1 VNNVNETV
9 VIVEDDLDIM
19 EVLTLYIDNAGY
31 QSFQATTLQ
40 QGQQLI
46 VEKKPD
52 VIVLDVNLPDGNG
65 FDLAESIRQHS
76 DAILIFLTA
85 NDTLEHKLE
94 GFDLGADDYITKPFI
109 PKELVARIQAHLKR
123 HQKTSNILQCDN
135 LLLDFDK
142 KEVYKNGVQIPLFI
156 KEKQLLFLLAENAN
170 KVVEFDQLLDH
181 VWGFDGIVETKT
193 LSVHISTLRRKI
205 EDKPSQ
211 PKWIQ
216 TIRGFGY
223 KFST

>member
-1 VNNVNETV
+1 MKETV

-19 EVLTLYIDNAGY
+19 EVLSLYVENAGY
-31 QSFQATTLQ
+31 RSFQATTLQ
-40 QGQQLI
+40 EGQQLI
-46 VEKKPD
+46 VEHRPD

-65 FDLAESIRQHS
+65 FDLAESIRKHS

-109 PKELVARIQAHLKR
+109 PKELIARIQAHLKR
-123 HQKTSNILQCDN
+123 HQKTNNILQCDN

-142 KEVYKNGVQIPLFI
+142 KEVYKNGKQIPLFI
-156 KEKQLLFLLAENAN
+156 KEKQLLFLLAENPN
-170 KVVEFDQLLDH
+170 KVVSFDQLLDH
-181 VWGFDGIVETKT
+181 VWGFDGIVDSKT

-211 PKWIQ
+211 PKLIQ

-223 KFST
+223 KFSV

>member
-1 VNNVNETV
+1 MSSLNETV

-19 EVLTLYIDNAGY
+19 EVLKLYVDNAGF
-31 QSFQATTLQ
+31 QSFQATTFQ
-40 QGQQLI
+40 EGQQLI
-46 VEKKPD
+46 LQEQPD

-65 FDLAESIRQHS
+65 FELAEVIRQQS

-94 GFDLGADDYITKPFI
+94 GFNLGADDYITKPFI
-109 PKELVARIQAHLKR
+109 PKELIARIQAHLKR
-123 HQKTSNILQCDN
+123 HNKKNRVLQCDN

-142 KEVYKNGVQIPLFI
+142 KEVYKNGELIPLFI
-156 KEKQLLFLLAENAN
+156 KEKQLLFYLAENADI
-170 KVVEFDQLLDH
+170 VMEFEQLLDH
-181 VWGFDGIVETKT
+181 IWGYDGIVDTKT

-205 EDKPSQ
+205 EDVPSK
-211 PKWIQ
+211 PKWIH

-223 KFST
+223 KFTP

>member
-1 VNNVNETV
+1 MSSLNETV

-19 EVLTLYIDNAGY
+19 EVLKLYVDNAGF
-31 QSFQATTLQ
+31 QSFQATTFQ
-40 QGQQLI
+40 EGQQLI
-46 VEKKPD
+46 LQEQPD

-65 FDLAESIRQHS
+65 FELAEVIRQQS

-94 GFDLGADDYITKPFI
+94 GFNLGADDYITKPFI
-109 PKELVARIQAHLKR
+109 PKELIARIQAHLKR
-123 HQKTSNILQCDN
+123 HNKKNRVLQCDN

-142 KEVYKNGVQIPLFI
+142 KEVYKNGELIPLFI
-156 KEKQLLFLLAENAN
+156 KEKQLLFYLAENADI
-170 KVVEFDQLLDH
+170 VIEFEQLLDH
-181 VWGFDGIVETKT
+181 IWGYDGIVDTKT

-205 EDKPSQ
+205 EDVPSK
-211 PKWIQ
+211 PKWIH

-223 KFST
+223 KFTP

>member
-1 VNNVNETV
+1 MSSLNETV

-19 EVLTLYIDNAGY
+19 EVLKLYVDNAGF
-31 QSFQATTLQ
+31 QSFQATTFQ
-40 QGQQLI
+40 EGQQLI
-46 VEKKPD
+46 LQEQPD

-65 FDLAESIRQHS
+65 FELAEVIRQQS

-94 GFDLGADDYITKPFI
+94 GFNLGADDYITKPFV
-109 PKELVARIQAHLKR
+109 PKELIARIQAHLKR
-123 HQKTSNILQCDN
+123 HNKKNRILQCDN

-142 KEVYKNGVQIPLFI
+142 KEVYKNGELIPLFI
-156 KEKQLLFLLAENAN
+156 KEKQLLFYLAENADI
-170 KVVEFDQLLDH
+170 VMEFEQLLDH
-181 VWGFDGIVETKT
+181 IWGYDGIVDTKT

-205 EDKPSQ
+205 EDIPSK
-211 PKWIQ
+211 PKWIH

-223 KFST
+223 KFTP